1 MKSHGK
7 LSSKDTDC
15 FSSSCC
21 CSLVHSCSEQANSI
35 EKMKFEDLLLEI
47 DGFGRFQILILFIL
61 CLPRINLPMHFLL
74 HNFLAATPS
83 HHCAIPQQEAFV
95 NLTMEEVLLIS
106 IPREPDGTFRSCE
119 MFSQPQ
125 FHLLLNSSLQPENNS
140 IIQHC
145 QHGWVYDHSQFTSTI
160 ATQWDLVCEQRG
172 LNQATATFFFIGVT
186 MGAVVFGYLSDSML
200 AITRTLTGVALSGV
214 SLIVLPLGM
223 EWVDVQ
229 HRTFSGILTSI
240 FWSIGNML
248 LAMVAY
254 LVREWHWL
262 LVAVTGPCLLSIVC
276 LWWVPESARWLI
288 ANGKVKQAHRHLLR
302 CARMNG
308 RKDFAFSPEAL
319 RRMATDKKPGR
330 SYSYISL
337 FRTPVLRK
345 ISLCSGAVWFGVAF
359 SYYGMSMNLTGFGL
373 NMYLSQFVFGVIEIP
388 AKMIMYVLVNRVG
401 RRQSQA
407 WALILT
413 GLCIGANVIIPK
425 PFTSLRSVVAVMGK
439 GFSEAAFTTVFL
451 YTSELYPTVLRQN
464 GMGYTSFVARL
475 GGALAPLVY
484 LLDEVWKS
492 LPEVTYCGVAVCCG
506 SVAFLLPETLN
517 VRLPEGIE
525 DVEKAKAKG
534 PPQLGGPEGM
544 PLQALLK

>member
-1 MKSHGK
+1 RFGRKTM
-7 LSSKDTDC
+7 LLL
-15 FSSSCC
+15 
-21 CSLVHSCSEQANSI
+21 SLVCSVIFGMLSAASI
-35 EKMKFEDLLLEI
+35 
-47 DGFGRFQILILFIL
+47 
-61 CLPRINLPMHFLL
+61 
-74 HNFLAATPS
+74 S
-83 HHCAIPQQEAFV
+83 
-95 NLTMEEVLLIS
+95 
-106 IPREPDGTFRSCE
+106 
-119 MFSQPQ
+119 
-125 FHLLLNSSLQPENNS
+125 
-140 IIQHC
+140 
-145 QHGWVYDHSQFTSTI
+145 Y
-160 ATQWDLVCEQRG
+160 
-172 LNQATATFFFIGVT
+172 
-186 MGAVVFGYLSDSML
+186 SML
-200 AITRTLTGVALSGV
+200 VITRTLTGVALSGV

-223 EWVDVQ
+223 EWVDIQ

-288 ANGKVKQAHRHLLR
+288 ANGKVKQAHRDVLR

-308 RKDFAFSPEAL
+308 RKDFAISPELFPSLHLSQAL
-319 RRMATDKKPGR
+319 RRMAADKKPGG

-345 ISLCSGAVWFGVAF
+345 ISLCSGAVWFGVSF

-373 NMYLSQFVFGVIEIP
+373 DMYLSQFVFGIIEIP

-413 GLCIGANVIIPK
+413 GLCIGANVIIPNS
-425 PFTSLRSVVAVMGK
+425 FTSLRSAVAIVGK

-475 GGALAPLVY
+475 GGALAPLMF
-484 LLDEVWKS
+484 LLDEVWRS

-506 SVAFLLPETLN
+506 LVAFLLPETLN

-525 DVEKAKAKG
+525 DIE
-534 PPQLGGPEGM
+534 
-544 PLQALLK
+544 

>member
-1 MKSHGK
+1 
-7 LSSKDTDC
+7 
-15 FSSSCC
+15 
-21 CSLVHSCSEQANSI
+21 
-35 EKMKFEDLLLEI
+35 MKFEDLLLEI
-47 DGFGRFQILILFIL
+47 DGFGRFQILILLIL

-83 HHCAIPQQEAFV
+83 HHCAIPHQEAFV
-95 NLTMEEVLLIS
+95 NLTVEQVLLIS
-106 IPREPDGTFRSCE
+106 IPQEPDGTFRSCE
-119 MFSQPQ
+119 MFSEPQ

-160 ATQWDLVCEQRG
+160 STQWDLVCEQRG

-186 MGAVVFGYLSDSML
+186 MGAVVFGYLSDRFGRKSMLLLSLVCSVIFGMLSAASVSYSML

-214 SLIVLPLGM
+214 SLTILPLGM
-223 EWVDVQ
+223 EWVDIQ

-288 ANGKVKQAHRHLLR
+288 AKGKVKRAHRHLLR

-308 RKDFAFSPEAL
+308 RKDFAISPEEDTPL
-319 RRMATDKKPGR
+319 TMYGQRIVLQWEYKKPGE
-330 SYSYISL
+330 SYSYMSL

-373 NMYLSQFVFGVIEIP
+373 NMYLSQFVFGIIEIP
-388 AKMIMYVLVNRVG
+388 AKMIVYVLVNRIG

-413 GLCIGANVIIPK
+413 GLCIGANIIIPK
-425 PFTSLRSVVAVMGK
+425 PFTSLRSVVAIMGK
-439 GFSEAAFTTVFL
+439 AFSEAAFTTVYL

-464 GMGYTSFVARL
+464 GMGYTSFIARL
-475 GGALAPLVY
+475 GGALAPLVF
-484 LLDEVWKS
+484 LLDEVWRS
-492 LPEVTYCGVAVCCG
+492 LPEVIYCGVAVCCG

-525 DVEKAKAKG
+525 DIE
-534 PPQLGGPEGM
+534 
-544 PLQALLK
+544 

>member
-1 MKSHGK
+1 
-7 LSSKDTDC
+7 
-15 FSSSCC
+15 
-21 CSLVHSCSEQANSI
+21 
-35 EKMKFEDLLLEI
+35 MKFEDLLLEI
-47 DGFGRFQILILFIL
+47 DGFGKFQILILFIL
-61 CLPRINLPMHFLL
+61 CLPRMNLPMHFLL

-83 HHCAIPQQEAFV
+83 HHCAIPHQEAFV
-95 NLTMEEVLLIS
+95 NLTTEEVLLIS
-106 IPREPDGTFRSCE
+106 IPREPDGTFKSCE

-140 IIQHC
+140 IIQEC

-160 ATQWDLVCEQRG
+160 STQWDLVCEQRG

-186 MGAVVFGYLSDSML
+186 MGAVVFGYLSDRFGRKAMLLLALVCAVVFGMLSAASVSYSML

-223 EWVDVQ
+223 EWVDVE
-229 HRTFSGILTSI
+229 HRTLSGILTSM

-248 LAMVAY
+248 LAAVAY
-254 LVREWHWL
+254 LVREWRWL

-288 ANGKVKQAHRHLLR
+288 ANGKVKRAHRHLLR

-308 RKDFAFSPEAL
+308 RKDFAVSPEDL
-319 RRMATDKKPGR
+319 RKMTTDKKPGEN
-330 SYSYISL
+330 YTYITL

-345 ISLCSGAVWFGVAF
+345 ISLCSGTLWFGVAF

-373 NMYLSQFVFGVIEIP
+373 NMYLSQFVFGFIEIP

-413 GLCIGANVIIPK
+413 GLCIGANIVIPK
-425 PFTSLRSVVAVMGK
+425 PFTPLRSAVAIMGK
-439 GFSEAAFTTVFL
+439 GFSEAAFTTAFL
-451 YTSELYPTVLRQN
+451 YTCELYPTVLRQN
-464 GMGYTSFVARL
+464 GMGYSSFMARL
-475 GGALAPLVY
+475 GGALAPLVF
-484 LLDEVWKS
+484 LLDEVWRS

-506 SVAFLLPETLN
+506 LVAFLLPETLH

-525 DVEKAKAKG
+525 DIEKTQVKG
-534 PPQLGGPEGM
+534 PPQIGAPKGM
-544 PLQALLK
+544 PLQSLLK

>member
-1 MKSHGK
+1 
-7 LSSKDTDC
+7 
-15 FSSSCC
+15 
-21 CSLVHSCSEQANSI
+21 
-35 EKMKFEDLLLEI
+35 MKFEDLLLQI
-47 DGFGRFQILILFIL
+47 GGFGRFQIFILFIL

-83 HHCAIPQQEAFV
+83 HHCAIPHQEAFV
-95 NLTMEEVLLIS
+95 NLTMEEILLIS
-106 IPREPDGTFRSCE
+106 IPREPDGTFKSCE

-125 FHLLLNSSLQPENNS
+125 FHLLLNFSLQPENSS

-145 QHGWVYDHSQFTSTI
+145 QNGWVYDHSQFISTI

-172 LNQATATFFFIGVT
+172 LKQATATFFFIGVT
-186 MGAVVFGYLSDSML
+186 VGAVVFGYLSDRFGRKAMLLLSLTCSVVFGMLSAASVSYSML

-214 SLIVLPLGM
+214 SLIVLPFGM
-223 EWVDVQ
+223 EWVDIQ
-229 HRTFSGILTSI
+229 HRTFTGILSSI
-240 FWSIGNML
+240 FWSIGSML
-248 LAMVAY
+248 LAVAAY

-262 LVAVTGPCLLSIVC
+262 LVAVTAPCLLSIVC

-288 ANGKVKQAHRHLLR
+288 ANGKVKQAHRNLIR

-308 RKDFAFSPEAL
+308 KKEFAVSQEAL
-319 RRMATDKKPGR
+319 RRMATDKKPGA

-359 SYYGMSMNLTGFGL
+359 SYYGMSMKLTGFGL
-373 NMYLSQFVFGVIEIP
+373 NMYLSQFVFGIIEIP
-388 AKMIMYVLVNRVG
+388 AKMVMYILVNRVG

-407 WALILT
+407 WTLILT
-413 GLCIGANVIIPK
+413 GLCTGANVIIPK
-425 PFTSLRSVVAVMGK
+425 SLTSLRSIVAIMGK

-464 GMGYTSFVARL
+464 GMGYTSFMARL
-475 GGALAPLVY
+475 GGSLAPLVF
-484 LLDEVWKS
+484 LLDEVWRS
-492 LPEVTYCGVAVCCG
+492 LPEVTYSGVAVCCG

-517 VRLPEGIE
+517 IRLPESIE
-525 DVEKAKAKG
+525 DVEEAQVKR
-534 PPQLGGPEGM
+534 PPEISGPEGM
-544 PLQALLK
+544 PLQSLLK

>member
-1 MKSHGK
+1 
-7 LSSKDTDC
+7 
-15 FSSSCC
+15 
-21 CSLVHSCSEQANSI
+21 
-35 EKMKFEDLLLEI
+35 MKFEDLLLDI
-47 DGFGRFQILILFIL
+47 GGFGRFQIFIL
-61 CLPRINLPMHFLL
+61 CILCFPRINLPMHFLL

-83 HHCAIPQQEAFV
+83 HHCAIPHQEAFV

-119 MFSQPQ
+119 MFLQPQ

-140 IIQHC
+140 VMQHC

-160 ATQWDLVCEQRG
+160 STQWDLVCEQRG
-172 LNQATATFFFIGVT
+172 LNQATATFFFVGVT
-186 MGAVVFGYLSDSML
+186 MGAVVFGYLSDRFGRKAMLLLSLVCSVIFGMLSAASISYSML

-223 EWVDVQ
+223 EWVDIQ
-229 HRTFSGILTSI
+229 HRTLSGVLTSI
-240 FWSIGNML
+240 FWSLGSML
-248 LAMVAY
+248 LALVAY

-262 LVAVTGPCLLSIVC
+262 LVAVTGPCLLSIVS

-302 CARMNG
+302 GARMNG
-308 RKDFAFSPEAL
+308 RKDFAEDVPLTTYAQRIVLQWEY
-319 RRMATDKKPGR
+319 KKPGGN
-330 SYSYISL
+330 YSYISL

-359 SYYGMSMNLTGFGL
+359 SYYGMSMKLTGFGL
-373 NMYLSQFVFGVIEIP
+373 NVYLTQFVFGVIEIP
-388 AKMIMYVLVNRVG
+388 AKVITYVLVNRIG

-407 WALILT
+407 WTLILT
-413 GLCIGANVIIPK
+413 GLCIGVNVIIPK
-425 PFTSLRSVVAVMGK
+425 PFTSLRSVVAIVGK

-475 GGALAPLVY
+475 GGALAPLVF
-484 LLDEVWKS
+484 LLDEVWRS

-517 VRLPEGIE
+517 VHLPEGIE
-525 DVEKAKAKG
+525 DIE
-534 PPQLGGPEGM
+534 
-544 PLQALLK
+544 

>member
-1 MKSHGK
+1 
-7 LSSKDTDC
+7 
-15 FSSSCC
+15 
-21 CSLVHSCSEQANSI
+21 
-35 EKMKFEDLLLEI
+35 MKFEDLLLEI
-47 DGFGRFQILILFIL
+47 GGFGRFQIFILFIL

-83 HHCAIPQQEAFV
+83 HHCAIPHQEAFV

-106 IPREPDGTFRSCE
+106 IPQEPDGTYSSCE

-160 ATQWDLVCEQRG
+160 STQWDLVCEQRG

-186 MGAVVFGYLSDSML
+186 MGAVIFGYLSDRFGRKAMLLVSLVFSVIFGMLSAASVSYSML

-214 SLIVLPLGM
+214 SLIILPFGM
-223 EWVDVQ
+223 EWVDIQ

-288 ANGKVKQAHRHLLR
+288 ANGKVKQAQRHLLQ

-308 RKDFAFSPEAL
+308 RKDFTRGEGLFPSFHLSQAL
-319 RRMATDKKPGR
+319 RRMSTNKKPGQ

-373 NMYLSQFVFGVIEIP
+373 NMYLSQFLLGIVEIP

-413 GLCIGANVIIPK
+413 GLSIGANVIIPK
-425 PFTSLRSVVAVMGK
+425 SETLFSFTSLRPVVAIMGK

-451 YTSELYPTVLRQN
+451 YTSELYPTILRQN

-475 GGALAPLVY
+475 GGALAPLVF
-484 LLDEVWKS
+484 LLDEVWRS
-492 LPEVTYCGVAVCCG
+492 LPEVMYCGVAVCCG

-525 DVEKAKAKG
+525 DIEKA
-534 PPQLGGPEGM
+534 Q
-544 PLQALLK
+544 

>member
-1 MKSHGK
+1 
-7 LSSKDTDC
+7 
-15 FSSSCC
+15 
-21 CSLVHSCSEQANSI
+21 
-35 EKMKFEDLLLEI
+35 MKFEDLLLETG
-47 DGFGRFQILILFIL
+47 GFGRFQILILLIL

-83 HHCAIPQQEAFV
+83 HHCAIPYQEAFV
-95 NLTMEEVLLIS
+95 NLSMEEVLLIS
-106 IPREPDGTFRSCE
+106 IPREPDGTLRSCE

-125 FHLLLNSSLQPENNS
+125 FHLLLNSSLQPENSS

-160 ATQWDLVCEQRG
+160 STQWDLVCEQRG

-186 MGAVVFGYLSDSML
+186 MGAVIFGYLSDRFGRKAMLLLSLVCSVIFGMLSAASISYSML
-200 AITRTLTGVALSGV
+200 AVTRTLTGVALSGV
-214 SLIVLPLGM
+214 SLIILPLGM
-223 EWVDVQ
+223 EWVDIQ
-229 HRTFSGILTSI
+229 HRTFSGVLTSI

-254 LVREWHWL
+254 FVREWHWL

-288 ANGKVKQAHRHLLR
+288 ANGKVKQAHRHLLT

-308 RKDFAFSPEAL
+308 RKDFAVSTEV
-319 RRMATDKKPGR
+319 RNGRSRHVRMATDKKQGGN
-330 SYSYISL
+330 YSYISL

-373 NMYLSQFVFGVIEIP
+373 NMYFSQFVFGIIEIP
-388 AKMIMYVLVNRVG
+388 AKMIVYVLVNRVG
-401 RRQSQA
+401 RRPSQA

-425 PFTSLRSVVAVMGK
+425 SFTSLRSVVAVMGK
-439 GFSEAAFTTVFL
+439 GFSEAAFTTVYL

-464 GMGYTSFVARL
+464 GMGYTSFMARL
-475 GGALAPLVY
+475 GGALAPLVF
-484 LLDEVWKS
+484 LLDEVWRS
-492 LPEVTYCGVAVCCG
+492 LPEVTYCGIAVCCG

-525 DVEKAKAKG
+525 DVE
-534 PPQLGGPEGM
+534 
-544 PLQALLK
+544 

>member
-1 MKSHGK
+1 
-7 LSSKDTDC
+7 
-15 FSSSCC
+15 
-21 CSLVHSCSEQANSI
+21 
-35 EKMKFEDLLLEI
+35 MKFEDLLLDI
-47 DGFGRFQILILFIL
+47 GGFGRFQILILLIL
-61 CLPRINLPMHFLL
+61 CLTRINLPMHFLL

-83 HHCAIPQQEAFV
+83 HHCAIPPREELL
-95 NLTMEEVLLIS
+95 NLSTEQVLLVS
-106 IPREPDGTFRSCE
+106 IPREPDGTFSSCQ

-125 FHLLLNSSLQPENNS
+125 LALLLNASVQPEHSSLR
-140 IIQHC
+140 QHC

-160 ATQWDLVCEQRG
+160 STQWDLVCEQRG

-186 MGAVVFGYLSDSML
+186 VGAVIFGYLSDRFGRKAMLQLSLLCSVVFGMLSATSTSYSML

-229 HRTFSGILTSI
+229 HRTFSGIVTSI

-248 LAMVAY
+248 LAVVAF

-262 LVAVTGPCLLSIVC
+262 LVAVTAPCLLSIVC
-276 LWWVPESARWLI
+276 LWWVPESARWLL
-288 ANGKVKQAHRHLLR
+288 ANGRVKEAHRHLLR
-302 CARMNG
+302 CARING
-308 RKDFAFSPEAL
+308 RKDFTISPEVRNWRSRHL
-319 RRMATDKKPGR
+319 LPLPFSLPGE

-345 ISLCSGAVWFGVAF
+345 ISLCCGAVWFGVAF
-359 SYYGMSMNLTGFGL
+359 SYYGMSLKLTGFGL
-373 NMYLSQFVFGVIEIP
+373 SIYVSQLLFGIIEIP
-388 AKMIMYVLVNRVG
+388 AKLLVYVLVNRVG

-413 GLCIGANVIIPK
+413 GLCVGANVLIPTSL
-425 PFTSLRSVVAVMGK
+425 TSLRSIVAVLGK
-439 GFSEAAFTTVFL
+439 SFSEAAFTTVYL

-484 LLDEVWKS
+484 LLDEVWRS

-525 DVEKAKAKG
+525 DVE
-534 PPQLGGPEGM
+534 
-544 PLQALLK
+544 

>member
-1 MKSHGK
+1 
-7 LSSKDTDC
+7 
-15 FSSSCC
+15 
-21 CSLVHSCSEQANSI
+21 
-35 EKMKFEDLLLEI
+35 MKFEDLLLEI
-47 DGFGRFQILILFIL
+47 GGFGRFQIFILFIL

-83 HHCAIPQQEAFV
+83 HHCAIPHQEAFV

-106 IPREPDGTFRSCE
+106 IPQEPDGTYSSCE

-160 ATQWDLVCEQRG
+160 STQWDLVCEQRG

-186 MGAVVFGYLSDSML
+186 MGAVIFGYLSDRFGRKAMLLLSLVFSVIFGMLSAASVSYSML

-214 SLIVLPLGM
+214 SLIILPFGM
-223 EWVDVQ
+223 EWVDIQ

-288 ANGKVKQAHRHLLR
+288 ANGKVKQAQRHLLQ

-308 RKDFAFSPEAL
+308 REDFTVSPE
-319 RRMATDKKPGR
+319 

-373 NMYLSQFVFGVIEIP
+373 NMYLSQFVLGIIEIP

-407 WALILT
+407 WTLILT
-413 GLCIGANVIIPK
+413 GLSIGANVIIPK
-425 PFTSLRSVVAVMGK
+425 TFTSLRPVVAIMGK

-451 YTSELYPTVLRQN
+451 YTSELYPTILRQN

-475 GGALAPLVY
+475 GGALAPLVF
-484 LLDEVWKS
+484 LLDEVWRS
-492 LPEVTYCGVAVCCG
+492 LPEVTYCAVAVCCG

-525 DVEKAKAKG
+525 DIEKPAKSTCRNLTENGTTTSTCPTHTKKKKSF
-534 PPQLGGPEGM
+534 
-544 PLQALLK
+544 LQII

>member
-1 MKSHGK
+1 
-7 LSSKDTDC
+7 
-15 FSSSCC
+15 
-21 CSLVHSCSEQANSI
+21 
-35 EKMKFEDLLLEI
+35 MKFEDLLLEI
-47 DGFGRFQILILFIL
+47 GGFGRFQILILFIL

-83 HHCAIPQQEAFV
+83 HHCAIPHQEVFV

-106 IPREPDGTFRSCE
+106 IPREPDGTFKSCE
-119 MFSQPQ
+119 MFLQPQ

-160 ATQWDLVCEQRG
+160 STEWDLVCEQRG

-186 MGAVVFGYLSDSML
+186 IGAVLFGYLSDRFGRKAMLLLSLVCSVVFGMLSAASVSYSML

-223 EWVDVQ
+223 EWVDIQ

-240 FWSIGNML
+240 FWSVGNML

-288 ANGKVKQAHRHLLR
+288 VNGRVKQAHRNLLR

-308 RKDFAFSPEAL
+308 RKDFAVSPEVRNSRSRHL
-319 RRMATDKKPGR
+319 RMATDKNSGE

-359 SYYGMSMNLTGFGL
+359 SYYGMSLNLTGFGL

-388 AKMIMYVLVNRVG
+388 AKMIVYVLVNRTG

-425 PFTSLRSVVAVMGK
+425 SLTSLRSVVAIMGK
-439 GFSEAAFTTVFL
+439 GFSEAAFSTVFL

-475 GGALAPLVY
+475 GGALAPLVF
-484 LLDEVWKS
+484 LLDEVWRS
-492 LPEVTYCGVAVCCG
+492 LPEVTYCAVAVCCG

-517 VRLPEGIE
+517 VRLPESIE
-525 DVEKAKAKG
+525 DVE
-534 PPQLGGPEGM
+534 
-544 PLQALLK
+544 

>member
-1 MKSHGK
+1 
-7 LSSKDTDC
+7 
-15 FSSSCC
+15 
-21 CSLVHSCSEQANSI
+21 
-35 EKMKFEDLLLEI
+35 MKFEDLLLEI
-47 DGFGRFQILILFIL
+47 GGFGRFQILILFIL

-83 HHCAIPQQEAFV
+83 HHCAIPHQEAFV

-160 ATQWDLVCEQRG
+160 STQWDLVCEQRG

-200 AITRTLTGVALSGV
+200 AIMRTLTGVALSGV

-223 EWVDVQ
+223 EWVDIQ

-308 RKDFAFSPEAL
+308 RKDFAVSPEAL
-319 RRMATDKKPGR
+319 RRMATDKKPGG

-388 AKMIMYVLVNRVG
+388 AKMIMYVVMNRAG

-425 PFTSLRSVVAVMGK
+425 PFTSLRSVVAIMGK
-439 GFSEAAFTTVFL
+439 GFSEAAFTAVFL

-475 GGALAPLVY
+475 GGALAPLVF
-484 LLDEVWKS
+484 LLDEVWRS

-517 VRLPEGIE
+517 AHLPEGIE
-525 DVEKAKAKG
+525 DVEKAQVKG
-534 PPQLGGPEGM
+534 PPQISAPEGM
-544 PLQALLK
+544 PLQSLLK

>member
-1 MKSHGK
+1 
-7 LSSKDTDC
+7 
-15 FSSSCC
+15 
-21 CSLVHSCSEQANSI
+21 
-35 EKMKFEDLLLEI
+35 MKFEDLLLEI
-47 DGFGRFQILILFIL
+47 DGFGKFQILILFIL
-61 CLPRINLPMHFLL
+61 CLPRMNLPMHFLL

-83 HHCAIPQQEAFV
+83 HHCAIPHQEAFV
-95 NLTMEEVLLIS
+95 NLTTEEVLLIS
-106 IPREPDGTFRSCE
+106 IPREPDGTFKSCE

-140 IIQHC
+140 IIQEC

-160 ATQWDLVCEQRG
+160 STQWDLVCEQRG

-186 MGAVVFGYLSDSML
+186 MGAVVFGYLSDRFGRKAMLLLALVCAVIFGMLSAASVSYSML

-223 EWVDVQ
+223 EWVDVE
-229 HRTFSGILTSI
+229 HRTFSGILTSM

-248 LAMVAY
+248 LAAIAY
-254 LVREWHWL
+254 LVREWRWL

-288 ANGKVKQAHRHLLR
+288 ANGKVKRAHRHLLR

-308 RKDFAFSPEAL
+308 RKDFAVSPENY
-319 RRMATDKKPGR
+319 T
-330 SYSYISL
+330 YITL

-345 ISLCSGAVWFGVAF
+345 ISLCSGTLWFGVAF

-373 NMYLSQFVFGVIEIP
+373 NMYLSQFVFGFIEIP

-413 GLCIGANVIIPK
+413 GLCIGANIVIPRRFSTYIK
-425 PFTSLRSVVAVMGK
+425 IEGRGRGSTHLFLAVLCT
-439 GFSEAAFTTVFL
+439 TTVP
-451 YTSELYPTVLRQN
+451 YVSRQN
-464 GMGYTSFVARL
+464 GMGYSSFMARL
-475 GGALAPLVY
+475 GGALAPLVF
-484 LLDEVWKS
+484 LLDEVWRS

-506 SVAFLLPETLN
+506 LVAFLLPETLH
-517 VRLPEGIE
+517 VRLPEVSSILPSTWSLLREAGDI
-525 DVEKAKAKG
+525 
-534 PPQLGGPEGM
+534 
-544 PLQALLK
+544 PLRRP

>member
-1 MKSHGK
+1 
-7 LSSKDTDC
+7 
-15 FSSSCC
+15 
-21 CSLVHSCSEQANSI
+21 
-35 EKMKFEDLLLEI
+35 MKFEDLLLEI
-47 DGFGRFQILILFIL
+47 GGFGRFQIFILFIL

-83 HHCAIPQQEAFV
+83 HHCAIPHQEAFV

-106 IPREPDGTFRSCE
+106 IPQEPDGTYSSCE

-160 ATQWDLVCEQRG
+160 STQWDLVCEQRG

-186 MGAVVFGYLSDSML
+186 VGAVIFGYLSDSML
-200 AITRTLTGVALSGV
+200 AITRTLTGVALSGI
-214 SLIVLPLGM
+214 SLIILPFGM
-223 EWVDVQ
+223 EWVDIQ

-288 ANGKVKQAHRHLLR
+288 ANGKVKQAQRHLLQ

-308 RKDFAFSPEAL
+308 RKDFTVSAEAL
-319 RRMATDKKPGR
+319 RRMSTNKKPGQ

-373 NMYLSQFVFGVIEIP
+373 NMYLSQFVFGIIEIP

-413 GLCIGANVIIPK
+413 GLSIGANVIIPK
-425 PFTSLRSVVAVMGK
+425 TFTSLRPVVAIMGK

-451 YTSELYPTVLRQN
+451 YTSELYPTILRQN

-475 GGALAPLVY
+475 GGALAPLVF
-484 LLDEVWKS
+484 LLDEVWRS

-517 VRLPEGIE
+517 MRLPEGIE
-525 DVEKAKAKG
+525 DIEKAQVKG
-534 PPQLGGPEGM
+534 PPQISARKGV
-544 PLQALLK
+544 PLQSLLK

>member
-1 MKSHGK
+1 
-7 LSSKDTDC
+7 
-15 FSSSCC
+15 
-21 CSLVHSCSEQANSI
+21 
-35 EKMKFEDLLLEI
+35 MKFEDLLLEI
-47 DGFGRFQILILFIL
+47 GGFGRFQILILFIL

-83 HHCAIPQQEAFV
+83 HHCAIPHQEAFV

-145 QHGWVYDHSQFTSTI
+145 QHGWVYDDSQFTSTI
-160 ATQWDLVCEQRG
+160 STQWDLVCEQRG

-186 MGAVVFGYLSDSML
+186 MGAVVFGYLSDRFGRKAMLLLSLVCSVIFGMLSAASISYSML
-200 AITRTLTGVALSGV
+200 AILRTLTGVALSGV

-223 EWVDVQ
+223 EWVDIQ

-248 LAMVAY
+248 LAM
-254 LVREWHWL
+254 
-262 LVAVTGPCLLSIVC
+262 
-276 LWWVPESARWLI
+276 
-288 ANGKVKQAHRHLLR
+288 
-302 CARMNG
+302 
-308 RKDFAFSPEAL
+308 AL
-319 RRMATDKKPGR
+319 RRMATDKKPGG

-337 FRTPVLRK
+337 FKTPVLRK

-388 AKMIMYVLVNRVG
+388 AKMIMYVVMNRAG

-425 PFTSLRSVVAVMGK
+425 PFTSLRSVVAIMGK
-439 GFSEAAFTTVFL
+439 GFSEAAFTAVFL

-475 GGALAPLVY
+475 GGALAPLVF
-484 LLDEVWKS
+484 LLDEVWRS

-517 VRLPEGIE
+517 AHLPEGIE
-525 DVEKAKAKG
+525 DVERAQVKG
-534 PPQLGGPEGM
+534 PPQISAPEGM
-544 PLQALLK
+544 LLQSLLK

>member
-1 MKSHGK
+1 
-7 LSSKDTDC
+7 
-15 FSSSCC
+15 
-21 CSLVHSCSEQANSI
+21 
-35 EKMKFEDLLLEI
+35 MKFEDLLLEI
-47 DGFGRFQILILFIL
+47 GGFGRFQILILFVL
-61 CLPRINLPMHFLL
+61 CLARINLPMHFLL
-74 HNFLAATPS
+74 HSFLAATPS
-83 HHCAIPQQEAFV
+83 HHCAIPHQEAFV
-95 NLTMEEVLLIS
+95 NLTMEEILLIS

-125 FHLLLNSSLQPENNS
+125 FHLLLNSSLQPENDS
-140 IIQHC
+140 IIQNC

-160 ATQWDLVCEQRG
+160 STQSLVSPFQTLLLDQVSIPFGRKSM
-172 LNQATATFFFIGVT
+172 L
-186 MGAVVFGYLSDSML
+186 MLSLVFSVIFGMLSAASVSYSML
-200 AITRTLTGVALSGV
+200 AITRTLTGMALSGL

-223 EWVDVQ
+223 EWVDIE
-229 HRTFSGILTSI
+229 HRTFSGVLTSI

-248 LAMVAY
+248 LALTAY

-262 LVAVTGPCLLSIVC
+262 LVAVTGPCLLSIIY

-288 ANGKVKQAHRHLLR
+288 ANGKVKQAHKHLLR

-308 RKDFAFSPEAL
+308 MKDFALSPE
-319 RRMATDKKPGR
+319 PGE

-359 SYYGMSMNLTGFGL
+359 SYYGMSMKLTGFGL
-373 NMYLSQFVFGVIEIP
+373 NMYLSQFVFGIIEIP
-388 AKMIMYVLVNRVG
+388 AKVIVYVLVNRIG

-407 WALILT
+407 WSLILT
-413 GLCIGANVIIPK
+413 GLCIGANIIIPEREML
-425 PFTSLRSVVAVMGK
+425 FCLAITGK
-439 GFSEAAFTTVFL
+439 GLSEAAFTTVFL

-475 GGALAPLVY
+475 GGALAPLVF
-484 LLDEVWKS
+484 LLDEVWRS

-525 DVEKAKAKG
+525 DIEKT
-534 PPQLGGPEGM
+534 Q
-544 PLQALLK
+544 

>member
-1 MKSHGK
+1 
-7 LSSKDTDC
+7 
-15 FSSSCC
+15 
-21 CSLVHSCSEQANSI
+21 
-35 EKMKFEDLLLEI
+35 MKFEDLLLEI
-47 DGFGRFQILILFIL
+47 GGFGRFQIFILFSL

-83 HHCAIPQQEAFV
+83 HHCAIPHQEAFV

-106 IPREPDGTFRSCE
+106 IPQEPDGTYSSCE

-125 FHLLLNSSLQPENNS
+125 FHLLLNSSLQPENDS

-160 ATQWDLVCEQRG
+160 STQWDLVCEQRG

-186 MGAVVFGYLSDSML
+186 MGAVIFGYLSDRFGRKAMLLLSLVFSVIFGMLSAASVSYSML

-214 SLIVLPLGM
+214 SLIILPFGM
-223 EWVDVQ
+223 EWVDIK

-288 ANGKVKQAHRHLLR
+288 ANGKVKQAQRHLLQ

-308 RKDFAFSPEAL
+308 RKDFTVSPEAL
-319 RRMATDKKPGR
+319 RRMSTNKKPGQ
-330 SYSYISL
+330 SYSCISL

-373 NMYLSQFVFGVIEIP
+373 NMYLSQFVLGIIEIP

-413 GLCIGANVIIPK
+413 GLSIGQPRENLVGEKPGGGNSLSTYEKTGGRGRGSALFPK
-425 PFTSLRSVVAVMGK
+425 
-439 GFSEAAFTTVFL
+439 
-451 YTSELYPTVLRQN
+451 N

-475 GGALAPLVY
+475 GGALAPLVF
-484 LLDEVWKS
+484 LLDEVWRS

-517 VRLPEGIE
+517 VRLPEVSSILPCLTGS
-525 DVEKAKAKG
+525 
-534 PPQLGGPEGM
+534 
-544 PLQALLK
+544 LLD

>member
-1 MKSHGK
+1 M
-7 LSSKDTDC
+7 
-15 FSSSCC
+15 
-21 CSLVHSCSEQANSI
+21 Q
-35 EKMKFEDLLLEI
+35 FEDLLPEMG
-47 DGFGRFQILILFIL
+47 GFGRFQILILLIL

-83 HHCAIPQQEAFV
+83 HHCAIPHQEAFV

-125 FHLLLNSSLQPENNS
+125 FHLLLNSSLQPEDNS
-140 IIQHC
+140 TIQHC

-160 ATQWDLVCEQRG
+160 STQWDLVCEQRG
-172 LNQATATFFFIGVT
+172 LNQATATFFFAGVT
-186 MGAVVFGYLSDSML
+186 VGAVLFGYLSDRFGRKAMLLLSLACSVVFGMLSATSVSYSML
-200 AITRTLTGVALSGV
+200 AITRTLTGAALSGV

-223 EWVDVQ
+223 EWVDIQ
-229 HRTFSGILTSI
+229 HRTFSGILSSI

-288 ANGKVKQAHRHLLR
+288 ATGKVKQAHRLLLR

-308 RKDFAFSPEAL
+308 RKDFALFPSLHPSQAL
-319 RRMATDKKPGR
+319 RMMATDKKPGE

-345 ISLCSGAVWFGVAF
+345 ISLCSGVVWFGVAF

-373 NMYLSQFVFGVIEIP
+373 NMYLSQFVFGIIEIP

-413 GLCIGANVIIPK
+413 GLCIGGNVIVPK
-425 PFTSLRSVVAVMGK
+425 SFPSLRSVVAIMGK

-475 GGALAPLVY
+475 GGALAPLVF
-484 LLDEVWKS
+484 LLDEVWRS

-506 SVAFLLPETLN
+506 SVAFLLPETRN
-517 VRLPEGIE
+517 VHLPEGIE
-525 DVEKAKAKG
+525 DVE
-534 PPQLGGPEGM
+534 
-544 PLQALLK
+544 

>member
-1 MKSHGK
+1 
-7 LSSKDTDC
+7 
-15 FSSSCC
+15 
-21 CSLVHSCSEQANSI
+21 
-35 EKMKFEDLLLEI
+35 MKFEDLLLEI
-47 DGFGRFQILILFIL
+47 GGFGRFQILILFIL

-83 HHCAIPQQEAFV
+83 HRCAIPHQEAFV
-95 NLTMEEVLLIS
+95 NLTVEEVLLIS

-125 FHLLLNSSLQPENNS
+125 FQLLLNSSLQPENDS
-140 IIQHC
+140 IIQPC
-145 QHGWVYDHSQFTSTI
+145 QHGWVYDRSQFTSTI
-160 ATQWDLVCEQRG
+160 STQWDLVCKQRG

-186 MGAVVFGYLSDSML
+186 MGAVVFGYLSDRFGRKAMLLLSLVCSVVFGMLSAASVSYSML

-223 EWVDVQ
+223 EWVDIQ
-229 HRTFSGILTSI
+229 HRTVTGILTSI

-288 ANGKVKQAHRHLLR
+288 ANGKVKQAHGHLLR

-308 RKDFAFSPEAL
+308 RKDFAVSPEEDTPLIMHAQRIVL
-319 RRMATDKKPGR
+319 QWEYKKPGE

-373 NMYLSQFVFGVIEIP
+373 NMYLSQFVFGIIEIP

-425 PFTSLRSVVAVMGK
+425 SFTSLRSVVAIIGK

-475 GGALAPLVY
+475 GGALAPLVF
-484 LLDEVWKS
+484 LLDEVWRS

-525 DVEKAKAKG
+525 DIE
-534 PPQLGGPEGM
+534 
-544 PLQALLK
+544 

>member
-1 MKSHGK
+1 
-7 LSSKDTDC
+7 
-15 FSSSCC
+15 
-21 CSLVHSCSEQANSI
+21 
-35 EKMKFEDLLLEI
+35 MKFEDLLLETG
-47 DGFGRFQILILFIL
+47 GFGRFQILILSIL
-61 CLPRINLPMHFLL
+61 CLPRINLPMNFLL

-83 HHCAIPQQEAFV
+83 HHCAIPHQEAFV

-119 MFSQPQ
+119 MFLQPQ
-125 FHLLLNSSLQPENNS
+125 FHLLFNSSLQPENNS

-145 QHGWVYDHSQFTSTI
+145 KHGWVYDHSQFTSTI
-160 ATQWDLVCEQRG
+160 STQWDLVCERRG

-186 MGAVVFGYLSDSML
+186 IGAVVFGYLSDRFGRKAMLLLSLLCSAVFGMLSAASISYSML

-223 EWVDVQ
+223 EWVDTQ
-229 HRTFSGILTSI
+229 HRTFSGILTST

-262 LVAVTGPCLLSIVC
+262 LVAVTGPCLLSFVC

-288 ANGKVKQAHRHLLR
+288 ANSKVKQAHRHLLR

-308 RKDFAFSPEAL
+308 RKDFVEDTPLIMYAQRTVL
-319 RRMATDKKPGR
+319 QKMATDKKPGE

-345 ISLCSGAVWFGVAF
+345 ISLCSGSVWFGVAF

-373 NMYLSQFVFGVIEIP
+373 NMYLSQFLFGIIEIP
-388 AKMIMYVLVNRVG
+388 AKMMMYVLVNRVG

-407 WALILT
+407 WTLILT
-413 GLCIGANVIIPK
+413 GLCIGANVVIPK
-425 PFTSLRSVVAVMGK
+425 SFTSLRSVIAIMGK
-439 GFSEAAFTTVFL
+439 GLSEAAFTTVFL

-464 GMGYTSFVARL
+464 GMGYTCFMARI
-475 GGALAPLVY
+475 GGALAPLVF
-484 LLDEVWKS
+484 LLDEVWRS

-517 VRLPEGIE
+517 MRLPEGIE
-525 DVEKAKAKG
+525 DIE
-534 PPQLGGPEGM
+534 
-544 PLQALLK
+544 

>member
-1 MKSHGK
+1 
-7 LSSKDTDC
+7 
-15 FSSSCC
+15 
-21 CSLVHSCSEQANSI
+21 
-35 EKMKFEDLLLEI
+35 MKFEDLLLEI
-47 DGFGRFQILILFIL
+47 GGFGRFQIMILFIL
-61 CLPRINLPMHFLL
+61 CLSRINLPMHFLL
-74 HNFLAATPS
+74 HNFLAATPP
-83 HHCAIPQQEAFV
+83 HHCAIPHQEAFV

-160 ATQWDLVCEQRG
+160 STQWDLVCEQRG

-186 MGAVVFGYLSDSML
+186 MGAVVFGYLSDRFGRKAML
-200 AITRTLTGVALSGV
+200 LLSLVCSFIFGMLSATSVSYTMLSITRTLTGVALSGV

-223 EWVDVQ
+223 EWVDIQ

-308 RKDFAFSPEAL
+308 RKDFAEDMSLIMYAQKTVLQWEY
-319 RRMATDKKPGR
+319 KKPGE

-359 SYYGMSMNLTGFGL
+359 SYYGLSMNLTGFGL
-373 NMYLSQFVFGVIEIP
+373 NMYLSQFVFGIIEIP
-388 AKMIMYVLVNRVG
+388 AKMIMYVVVNRVG

-407 WALILT
+407 WTLILT
-413 GLCIGANVIIPK
+413 GLCIGANIIIPK
-425 PFTSLRSVVAVMGK
+425 PFTSLRSVVAIMGK
-439 GFSEAAFTTVFL
+439 GFSEAAFTTIFL

-475 GGALAPLVY
+475 GGALAPLVF
-484 LLDEVWKS
+484 LLDEVWRS

-525 DVEKAKAKG
+525 DIE
-534 PPQLGGPEGM
+534 
-544 PLQALLK
+544 

>member
-1 MKSHGK
+1 RFGRKAM
-7 LSSKDTDC
+7 LLL
-15 FSSSCC
+15 
-21 CSLVHSCSEQANSI
+21 SLVCS
-35 EKMKFEDLLLEI
+35 
-47 DGFGRFQILILFIL
+47 
-61 CLPRINLPMHFLL
+61 
-74 HNFLAATPS
+74 
-83 HHCAIPQQEAFV
+83 
-95 NLTMEEVLLIS
+95 
-106 IPREPDGTFRSCE
+106 
-119 MFSQPQ
+119 
-125 FHLLLNSSLQPENNS
+125 
-140 IIQHC
+140 
-145 QHGWVYDHSQFTSTI
+145 
-160 ATQWDLVCEQRG
+160 
-172 LNQATATFFFIGVT
+172 
-186 MGAVVFGYLSDSML
+186 VVFGMLSAASVSYSML

-223 EWVDVQ
+223 EWVDIQ

-288 ANGKVKQAHRHLLR
+288 ANGKVKQAHRDLLR

-308 RKDFAFSPEAL
+308 RKDFAVSPEEDMPLIMYAQRIVL
-319 RRMATDKKPGR
+319 QWEHKKPGE

-373 NMYLSQFVFGVIEIP
+373 NMYLSQFVFGIIEIP

-425 PFTSLRSVVAVMGK
+425 PFTSLRSVVAIMGK

-475 GGALAPLVY
+475 GGALAPLVF
-484 LLDEVWKS
+484 LLDAVWRS

-517 VRLPEGIE
+517 VRLPEGVEDIE
-525 DVEKAKAKG
+525 
-534 PPQLGGPEGM
+534 
-544 PLQALLK
+544 